1 MVWILLAA
9 VVCTADLGIKHYIN
23 THKEENCYEPT
34 AGGHIIITRFHNPGA
49 MLGWMKKKPKLLLGV
64 TVLGIG
70 VLAGGLA
77 GSLYTKRSSLIKMGL
92 ALLLGGAAS
101 NAYDRIIKKEV
112 TDYFRISI
120 GSDRL
125 EKIIFNLGDMA
136 IFLGGLL
143 TVLGEIRETL

>member
-1 MVWILLAA
+1 MLWILLAISVCA
-9 VVCTADLGIKHYIN
+9 VDLGIKHYID
-23 THKEENCYEPT
+23 THKEENCHEPV

-70 VLAGGLA
+70 VLAGGLMGA
-77 GSLYTKRSSLIKMGL
+77 LYKKRSPFISMGL

-101 NAYDRIIKKEV
+101 NAYDRILKKRV

-120 GSDRL
+120 GIKWL
-125 EKIIFNLGDMA
+125 ERIIFNIGDMA
-136 IFLGGLL
+136 IFFGGIL
-143 TVLGEIRETL
+143 TVIGEIKEAF

>member
-1 MVWILLAA
+1 MLWIVLAISVCA
-9 VVCTADLGIKHYIN
+9 VDLAVKHYID
-23 THKEENCYEPT
+23 THKAENCYEPV

-70 VLAGGLA
+70 VLAGGLM
-77 GSLYTKRSSLIKMGL
+77 GSLYKKRSPFISMGL

-101 NAYDRIIKKEV
+101 NAYDRILKKQV

-120 GSDRL
+120 GSKRL
-125 EKIIFNLGDMA
+125 ERIIFNIGDMA
-136 IFLGGLL
+136 IFLGGVL
-143 TVLGEIRETL
+143 TVIGEIKEAF